1 MVKLAQEP
9 RVWRKL
15 ERDNPPPSTLKQMR
29 GIRIWTASGR
39 SKRWDLSK
47 ASPHMGGEGSLAALL
62 GVVSQNWTPR
72 HTEKSRQKRPI
83 AHIHVGNCFTFL
95 RSSPP
100 GISVSGP
107 SRDYHPPFYG
117 FADEASKLAVS
128 SRSYKGK
135 AGTEGDEFVQGWPRQ
150 SPGPCVWAGAP
161 ESVIFFFKLSR

>member
-128 SRSYKGK
+128 SRSYKEK
-135 AGTEGDEFVQGWPRQ
+135 RVQK
-150 SPGPCVWAGAP
+150 
-161 ESVIFFFKLSR
+161 ETNLSRGGPDRVLGPASGLEPQNQ